1 MRKIFRNYVPIADSL
16 AALLS
21 PHAEVVLHDLET
33 DTVAYIVNP
42 ISGRKVGDPSETA
55 MDENISLDLDVM
67 GPYPKVS
74 RDLHR
79 MKSTTAVLRDENGA
93 ATGLFCVNL
102 DVSRFD
108 AAAEMLQSL
117 IGIPEQADQPS
128 VLFETDWREQINT
141 RIYEFLRERR
151 TSLEA
156 MTRDERTEMIQD
168 LDANGAFSIRN
179 SPTYVSQLLG
189 ISRATLYKAMR
200 PTRDKSNDLG
210 SGL

>member
-1 MRKIFRNYVPIADSL
+1 MRKIFRNYVPIADSF

-67 GPYPKVS
+67 GPYPKIS

-79 MKSTTAVLRDENGA
+79 MKSTTAV
-93 ATGLFCVNL
+93 
-102 DVSRFD
+102 
-108 AAAEMLQSL
+108 LQSL

-141 RIYEFLRERR
+141 RIYDFLRERR

-156 MTRDERTEMIQD
+156 MTRDERTEMIQA

-200 PTRDKSNDLG
+200 PARDKSNDLG